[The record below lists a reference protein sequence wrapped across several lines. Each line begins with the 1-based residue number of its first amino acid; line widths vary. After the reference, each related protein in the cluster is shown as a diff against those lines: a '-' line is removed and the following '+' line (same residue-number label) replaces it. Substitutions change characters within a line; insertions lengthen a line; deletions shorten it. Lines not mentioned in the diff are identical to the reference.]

1 MPGYSAKL
9 PLFSVEDGY
18 ALNKTV
24 EDTVKQNLKMLMLT
38 TPGERI
44 MLPNFGA
51 GLIKYLFEL
60 DNPALYSGIRS
71 TIESQVKLWLPFVE
85 ILNVTFDSATVNP
98 EVQENL
104 LSIRIEYKILPLQKE
119 DILLIEAPQ
128 KPI

>member
-1 MPGYSAKL
+1 MTTAEKKAQRGKDPSAKKLADGSAGECEDEEQMPGYSAKL

-98 EVQENL
+98 
-104 LSIRIEYKILPLQKE
+104 
-119 DILLIEAPQ
+119 
-128 KPI
+128 

>member
-9 PLFSVEDGY
+9 PLFSVDDGY

-71 TIESQVKLWLPFVE
+71 TI
-85 ILNVTFDSATVNP
+85 
-98 EVQENL
+98 
-104 LSIRIEYKILPLQKE
+104 
-119 DILLIEAPQ
+119 
-128 KPI
+128 